1 MCVLFSC
8 ADGAEHHVWL
18 RDAAAGGAFG
28 RSGRLHHRLPGE
40 DRVVGQ
46 EQPAAGG
53 RSDGRAAA
61 AQGNIADRRTASQTS
76 QTSLSLS
83 FSFIIIKGYMNQKTI
98 RAVRTNHRRQYVQ

>member
-1 MCVLFSC
+1 MTTDTLNVFVISC

-61 AQGNIADRRTASQTS
+61 ARGNTADRRTASQTS
-76 QTSLSLS
+76 QTS
-83 FSFIIIKGYMNQKTI
+83 
-98 RAVRTNHRRQYVQ
+98 